1 MRPFH
6 YTRAGDVAEA
16 LRILS
21 QDEGAALIAGGT
33 DLVTLMRD
41 GISGPSH
48 LVDVN
53 GLGLDE
59 VRWLPGGGVRLGAM
73 CRNAAN
79 DSRLRRAYPVLS
91 EALRSGASPQIRN
104 RASVGGNLLQQTRCT
119 YFRLPEFACNRRNAG
134 SGCSALQGDSHAQ
147 AIFGASSQC
156 VAVHPSDFSV
166 ALQAL
171 DAVVLTEGTRGRRRI
186 PVDQFFRLPGDTPQV
201 TTELRRDELIVG
213 VELPDSPF
221 AARSHYVK
229 FRERASYAFA
239 LVSAAVAVEVR
250 SGTVRSARVAL
261 GGVAA
266 KPWRSQA
273 AEEALVGARLNEETI
288 AAAGD
293 AAARGAQ
300 PQRHNAYKVELV
312 RRVVRQALSE
322 LG

>member
-1 MRPFH
+1 
-6 YTRAGDVAEA
+6 
-16 LRILS
+16 
-21 QDEGAALIAGGT
+21 
-33 DLVTLMRD
+33 MRD
-41 GISGPSH
+41 GIRAASH

-59 VRWLPGGGVRLGAM
+59 IHWLPEGGVRIGAL
-73 CRNAAN
+73 CRNAVDDA
-79 DSRLRRAYPVLS
+79 RLRREYPVLA

-119 YFRLPEFACNRRNAG
+119 YFRLPEFACNRRTPGA
-134 SGCSALQGDSHAQ
+134 GCSAIEGDSHLQ
-147 AIFGASSQC
+147 AIFGASPQC
-156 VAVHPSDFSV
+156 TAVHPSDFSV

-186 PVDQFFRLPGDTPQV
+186 PVDDFFRLPGTTPHL
-201 TTELRRDELIVG
+201 TTELRRDELVVG
-213 VELPDSPF
+213 VELPGGPL

-250 SGTVRSARVAL
+250 GGTVRSARVAL

-266 KPWRSQA
+266 KPWRSPA
-273 AEEALVGARLNEETI
+273 AEEALIGRPLDEEAA

-293 AAARGAQ
+293 AAARGAR
-300 PQRHNAYKVELV
+300 PQRHNGYKVELV